1 MENIIPIL
9 IGGGLFAFLQFLIS
23 RYDAKHDKL
32 KEVLNAVNGV
42 RSEVDATKKEIDTL
56 RAENNERQA
65 ILSRTH
71 ILRFRDELY
80 NDQKH
85 TSEYF
90 EQTLDDIEVY
100 EKYCDDYPEF
110 SNGRTKAAAE
120 FIREEYKRLFKEHK
134 L

>member
-1 MENIIPIL
+1 MIDNLVSIL
-9 IGGGLFAFLQFLIS
+9 IGGGLLAFIQFLIQ
-23 RYDAKHDKL
+23 RHDKKHDRID
-32 KEVLNAVNGV
+32 EVLKAVQDVN
-42 RSEVDATKKEIDTL
+42 RKVDRLEEKVD
-56 RAENNERQA
+56 ERDA
-65 ILSRTH
+65 VLARTH

-90 EQTLDDIEVY
+90 EQTLDDISTY
-100 EKYCDDYPEF
+100 NMYCKEHPGF
-110 SNGRTKAAAE
+110 QNGRTVAAAE